1 MPLGGGV
8 TGTILLISA
17 IVGAGSTVAG
27 TVDQAAKTRQ
37 QREYEANFRLLSESD
52 QKALDKKLREEKTL
66 EGKRQLLVDTLSN
79 SAVAR
84 IKNIQESQ
92 IQTQKTTDSLLVV
105 GSIAI
110 VLILAGL
117 LLYKSQKT

>member
-27 TVDQAAKTRQ
+27 SVDQAAKTRL
-37 QREYEANFRLLSESD
+37 QREYQANFRLLSESD
-52 QKALDKKLREEKTL
+52 QKALDKKLREEKDL
-66 EGKRQLLVDTLSN
+66 EAKRQILVDTLSN
-79 SAVAR
+79 AAITR
-84 IKNIQESQ
+84 IKNVQQ
-92 IQTQKTTDSLLVV
+92 TQAQTQKTTDTLLVV

-117 LLYKSQKT
+117 LLYKSQKN